1 MKLHRALVVGILVLL
16 LGLSGCDPKPTVS
29 HVFTLE
35 ELAEYDGIGE
45 NKAYVAVDGKVYDIT
60 NREGWG
66 EGNHNG
72 AVAGTDLTE
81 LILSS
86 PHGKDV
92 LSGLTIVGTLA
103 E

>member
-1 MKLHRALVVGILVLL
+1 MKLHRALAVSFIVIL
-16 LGLSGCDPKPTVS
+16 LGLSGCSQKPAGTQT
-29 HVFTLE
+29 FTLE
-35 ELAEYDGIGE
+35 ELAVYDGIGE
-45 NKAYVAVDGKVYDIT
+45 NKAYIAVDGKVYDVT

-92 LSGLTIVGTLA
+92 LRGLTVVGTLA
-103 E
+103 D

>member
-1 MKLHRALVVGILVLL
+1 MKLNRILVVSLLVTL
-16 LGLSGCDPKPTVS
+16 LGLSGCSQKPAGTQT
-29 HVFTLE
+29 FTLE
-35 ELAEYDGIGE
+35 ELAVYDGIGE
-45 NKAYVAVDGKVYDIT
+45 NKAYIAVDGKVYDVT

-72 AVAGTDLTE
+72 AIAGTDLTE

-92 LSGLTIVGTLA
+92 LRGLTVVGTLA
-103 E
+103 D

>member
-1 MKLHRALVVGILVLL
+1 MKLHRALAVSFIVIL
-16 LGLSGCDPKPTVS
+16 LGLSGCSQKPAGTQT
-29 HVFTLE
+29 FTLE

-45 NKAYVAVDGKVYDIT
+45 NKAYIAVDGKVYDVT

-72 AVAGTDLTE
+72 AIAGTDLTE

-92 LSGLTIVGTLA
+92 LRGLTVVGTLA
-103 E
+103 D

>member
-1 MKLHRALVVGILVLL
+1 MKLNRIFVLSLLIML
-16 LGLSGCDPKPTVS
+16 LGLSGCSQKPAGTQT
-29 HVFTLE
+29 FTLE
-35 ELAEYDGIGE
+35 ELAIYDGIGE
-45 NKAYVAVDGKVYDIT
+45 NKAYIAVDGKVYDVT

-72 AVAGTDLTE
+72 AIAGTDLTE

-92 LSGLTIVGTLA
+92 LSGLTVVGTLA
-103 E
+103 D

>member
-1 MKLHRALVVGILVLL
+1 MKSHRILIVSLLVLL
-16 LGLSGCDPKPTVS
+16 LGVTGCSPKPAGTK
-29 HVFTLE
+29 VFTLQ
-35 ELAEYDGIGE
+35 ELATYDGEDGH
-45 NKAYVAVDGKVYDIT
+45 KAYVAVDGKVYDVT

-66 EGNHNG
+66 SGNHNG

-92 LSGLTIVGTLA
+92 LSGLTVVGTLTK
-103 E
+103 